1 MGKIT
6 LLLLLLDFELLN
18 PQGPSPP
25 QLLTC
30 FLVIKRFKCHF
41 IMYIPGS
48 WGSLRVT
55 LDEGPGTKSP
65 RTNLNQIELWIGPFF
80 TLKENTFFYGTM
92 RMSKVPGSNIKKC
105 VIEVWEVWEDY
116 VHLWPPVFFC
126 LLFFMV
132 LKNSLFIYFL
142 LLLHT
147 INLLSSFF
155 IFSFSSF
162 STIAFFLGSFL
173 FEMGISLGNSCKSK
187 SPCTCE
193 NWHFNPS
200 LSVPLNSTQKFKM
213 YSF

>member
-1 MGKIT
+1 MFGGFNVAWCGFEISSSAFQKLTSLAIQLHETQTHKWKPKIKIGKIT

-55 LDEGPGTKSP
+55 LDKGPGT
-65 RTNLNQIELWIGPFF
+65 NLNRIELWIGPFF

-116 VHLWPPVFFC
+116 VHLWPPPFFLSPIFHGFKKFC
-126 LLFFMV
+126 FY
-132 LKNSLFIYFL
+132 LFINFIT
-142 LLLHT
+142 H
-147 INLLSSFF
+147 NQSSF
-155 IFSFSSF
+155 
-162 STIAFFLGSFL
+162 
-173 FEMGISLGNSCKSK
+173 
-187 SPCTCE
+187 
-193 NWHFNPS
+193 
-200 LSVPLNSTQKFKM
+200 
-213 YSF
+213 

>member
-1 MGKIT
+1 MFGGFNVAWCGFEISSSPFQKLTSLAIQLHETQTHKWKPKIKIGKIT

-55 LDEGPGTKSP
+55 LDEGPGT
-65 RTNLNQIELWIGPFF
+65 NLNRIELWIGPFF

-116 VHLWPPVFFC
+116 VHLWPPPFF
-126 LLFFMV
+126 FV
-132 LKNSLFIYFL
+132 SYF
-142 LLLHT
+142 
-147 INLLSSFF
+147 SWF
-155 IFSFSSF
+155 
-162 STIAFFLGSFL
+162 
-173 FEMGISLGNSCKSK
+173 
-187 SPCTCE
+187 
-193 NWHFNPS
+193 
-200 LSVPLNSTQKFKM
+200 
-213 YSF
+213 